1 MRTKRKNPPS
11 RPRGRTNQDRAHK
24 AAVLV
29 STFLGIA
36 GVLAVGVGGY
46 AWSLDRPAPVR
57 ISGTEGHRVAA
68 TPLFDS
74 GVTLFGSEAIVPDGG
89 ALDWG
94 CVLTQDGARTRLTH
108 RADIEQAGSRVHD
121 DESLLPAL
129 DAGVTGDDAVISCT
143 SLPEEGEV
151 WALPTDTGPPQI
163 PLSLVIAGIGGI
175 GLSVLVHPR
184 TRGLVRFS

>member
-1 MRTKRKNPPS
+1 MRMKRKSPPS
-11 RPRGRTNQDRAHK
+11 RPRGRTNQDRAHR

-29 STFLGIA
+29 STVLGIA
-36 GVLAVGVGGY
+36 GVVAVGLGGY

-68 TPLFDS
+68 TPVFDS
-74 GVTLFGSEAIVPDGG
+74 GVTLFGSEAIVPEDGT
-89 ALDWG
+89 ARWG
-94 CVLTQDGARTRLTH
+94 CVLTQAGGRTPLTH

-129 DAGVTGDDAVISCT
+129 DAGVTEDDAVISCAN
-143 SLPEEGEV
+143 LPAEGEV
-151 WALPTDTGPPQI
+151 WALPTSTGPPQI
-163 PLSLVIAGIGGI
+163 PLSLVIAGIGGV